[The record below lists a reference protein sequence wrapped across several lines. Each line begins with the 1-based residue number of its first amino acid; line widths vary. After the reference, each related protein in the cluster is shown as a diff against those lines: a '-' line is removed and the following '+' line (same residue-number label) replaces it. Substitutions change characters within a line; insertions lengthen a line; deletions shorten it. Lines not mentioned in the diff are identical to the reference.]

1 MQQCFATALK
11 AAQELITQQGD
22 QIQTDAE
29 KIERLQQA
37 LATQCSLTTE
47 REIEMGVRIRELEER
62 RQRIGSLEAE
72 LTEVTATRQ
81 QTEALADRQA
91 MRLAALN
98 QKLEAQASLIETQS
112 TRIDQLTNERDE
124 YQTRLPSGDDESALA
139 DLNALLAGRNLL
151 STQV

>member
-11 AAQELITQQGD
+11 AAQELITHQGD

-47 REIEMGVRIRELEER
+47 REIELGVRLQELQVR
-62 RQRIGSLEAE
+62 RQQLESLEVQFAE
-72 LTEVTATRQ
+72 VIATRQ

-98 QKLEAQASLIETQS
+98 QKLEAQENRLETQS
-112 TRIDQLTNERDE
+112 IQIDQLTQERDE
-124 YQTRLPSGDDESALA
+124 YQSKLPSGDDETALA

-151 STQV
+151 SPQV

>member
-1 MQQCFATALK
+1 MQKCFATALK

-47 REIEMGVRIRELEER
+47 REIELGVRLQELQER
-62 RQRIGSLEAE
+62 RQQLDSLEVQFAE
-72 LTEVTATRQ
+72 VVAMRE

-91 MRLAALN
+91 VRLAALN
-98 QKLEAQASLIETQS
+98 QKLEAQANRLEIQS
-112 TRIDQLTNERDE
+112 TQIDHLTQERDE
-124 YQTRLPSGDDESALA
+124 YQSKLPSGDDETALA
-139 DLNALLAGRNLL
+139 DLNALLAGRNL
-151 STQV
+151 SSSHV